1 MKTIRFQISDETNKK
16 LMKIKGGSLKLN
28 YAQLL
33 FEQAVSEQYKKC
45 EQRNK

>member
-16 LMKIKGGSLKLN
+16 LMEIKGGNLKLN

-33 FEQAVSEQYKKC
+33 FEKSVKDEHKKLS
-45 EQRNK
+45 KKG